1 MKKPLPERVDNRS
14 VSTDLAVGARG
25 DSRRH
30 GRFPHI
36 HTYLHVIIRCAVEP
50 KYSHAHYRHNVCMTT
65 MIQSMWRSC
74 QVIICLCANKHKVL
88 PIPPAGDRPW
98 IHQSGADET
107 DISWTRRADTCDSE
121 GQRDAQEQLIIS
133 EVNIVHHLVGKVN
146 DVQSVLLHVYKVQPR
161 SLKPRATMP
170 WISLRGLSLLCA
182 SNDLK
187 STREGWYNVYNV

>member
-1 MKKPLPERVDNRS
+1 MRHHKTITIMSSIVDFLFLFSQVKRFLHQKQGSNFPDNLLGLLITRFKGNQDATLDNSNNQEPKLKKPLPERVDNRS

-25 DSRRH
+25 DSRRR
-30 GRFPHI
+30 GRFP

-88 PIPPAGDRPW
+88 PVPPAGDRPW

-107 DISWTRRADTCDSE
+107 DIS
-121 GQRDAQEQLIIS
+121 
-133 EVNIVHHLVGKVN
+133 
-146 DVQSVLLHVYKVQPR
+146 
-161 SLKPRATMP
+161 
-170 WISLRGLSLLCA
+170 
-182 SNDLK
+182 
-187 STREGWYNVYNV
+187 